1 MPTVFEIIFRGI
13 LKILL
18 KVPKT
23 SEIVLCLFFFL
34 SGNHGDHEKPLW
46 VSGYRGQGWEKEF
59 RPSALKSIPK
69 PKLSQACPRPAEDQG
84 QVQFWNTR
92 RKQAPRLWNSLEH
105 HHCGSYAG
113 RRLDLAVVPLSHLYL
128 WQICRLPPCFLSQA
142 SLQHAWSCLWV
153 CVLHSIQA
161 NSKIMSMGIDQISLC
176 FRSQTCRRLM
186 QTAGA
191 KRVSIENAVQTS
203 SPN

>member
-113 RRLDLAVVPLSHLYL
+113 RRLVATLLWSPCLTSTCDRSAGSHPAFSPRHLYSTLDLAFESVSSTAS
-128 WQICRLPPCFLSQA
+128 RLTAKSW
-142 SLQHAWSCLWV
+142 AWEL
-153 CVLHSIQA
+153 IR
-161 NSKIMSMGIDQISLC
+161 SLC
-176 FRSQTCRRLM
+176 ASDHKPAVGSCRQQEL
-186 QTAGA
+186 
-191 KRVSIENAVQTS
+191 KEY
-203 SPN
+203 P